1 LGERLPEIAM
11 PLYLLSLPET
21 ATFSVCELSAE
32 DATEVRARLAA
43 AGAFSAERRDEQGEP
58 RERAA
63 FEPLEPDDRATVE
76 ALIDLWE
83 AARR

>member
-1 LGERLPEIAM
+1 MPERQPEVAM

-21 ATFSVCELSAE
+21 AAFSVCELSAE
-32 DATEVRARLAA
+32 DAEAVRARLAA
-43 AGAFSAERRDEQGEP
+43 AGAFSAERPGEQEEP
-58 RERAA
+58 REPAA

-83 AARR
+83 AGRR